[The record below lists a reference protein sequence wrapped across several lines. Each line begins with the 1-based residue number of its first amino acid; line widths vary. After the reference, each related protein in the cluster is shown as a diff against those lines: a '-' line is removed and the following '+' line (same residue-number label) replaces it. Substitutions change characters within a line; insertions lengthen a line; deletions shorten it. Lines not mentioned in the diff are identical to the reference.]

1 MESSNFSVQDF
12 IVKMQASRDIRH
24 HFYISYG
31 AMHVV
36 LTYIE
41 VLEALLMQALSQ
53 FMYHRGVERLQTRI
67 ELPHYMRFLHL
78 RYHSKQKVLFG
89 FDMKESKPVELLN
102 MPRKL
107 PIDLIASQIV
117 QLENTL
123 FVFKPLG

>member
-1 MESSNFSVQDF
+1 
-12 IVKMQASRDIRH
+12 
-24 HFYISYG
+24 
-31 AMHVV
+31 
-36 LTYIE
+36 
-41 VLEALLMQALSQ
+41 
-53 FMYHRGVERLQTRI
+53 
-67 ELPHYMRFLHL
+67 MRFLHL

-107 PIDLIASQIV
+107 PVDLIASQIV